1 MASKNVQT
9 VLDIYE
15 NFNKRDLDASVSAV
29 DENVVFESHG
39 LGQTDKTRAEFR
51 KSMQDWITGFSDVKV
66 SEPRATDAGDTVIVQ
81 LVGKGTNDGPMGP
94 FQKPTGRS
102 ITVPFVELYR
112 FNPQGRIVSGEQYFD
127 MLSLLVQLGHAERP
141 ATK

>member
-9 VLDIYE
+9 VLDLYE
-15 NFNKRDLDASVSAV
+15 NFNKRDLDASVIAV
-29 DENVVFESHG
+29 ENDVVFESHG

-66 SEPRATDAGDTVIVQ
+66 SEPRATEAGDTVIVQ
-81 LVGKGTNDGPMGP
+81 LVGKGTNDGPMGQ

-102 ITVPFVELYR
+102 ITVPFVEIYR
-112 FNPQGRIVSGEQYFD
+112 FNPKGRIVSGEQYFD

-141 ATK
+141 AK

>member
-15 NFNKRDLDASVSAV
+15 NFNKRDLDGAAAAV
-29 DENVVFESHG
+29 TDDVVFVSHA
-39 LGQTDKTRAEFR
+39 LDQTDKSRAEFR

-102 ITVPFVELYR
+102 ITIPFVELYK
-112 FNPQGRIVSGEQYFD
+112 FDSAGRIVSGEQYFD
-127 MLSLLVQLGHAERP
+127 MLAMLVQLGHAERP